1 MKKWH
6 ILGKLILNSCS
17 CCFTCWQGFWLQSSI
32 KNDKDSF
39 PGDPVVLVQAHF
51 LCLLVE
57 FISCS
62 CRTEVSIFIS
72 GCQPRVALI
81 SVKKTDKQK
90 LQLNR
95 IRGPG
100 EKLPHLWQQQSWTGR
115 RKIPLFSWQGL
126 GQWKIMDSLLTLPS
140 QVLFPLN
147 KSILLHLLCGDLH
160 VSSGCRKLNC
170 SSLLILNKPV
180 FFFGWR
186 NNWKSIWLRSMF
198 WWPVWGSEKTLNN
211 SGEQIGA
218 CIHKLNL
225 CAHWFVDWPW
235 SLKVPQGHVLF
246 ASEPSADFIQ
256 SLTRS

>member
-1 MKKWH
+1 MQKWH

-95 IRGPG
+95 VRGPG
-100 EKLPHLWQQQSWTGR
+100 EELPHLWQQQSWTGR

-180 FFFGWR
+180 FFFLAGEITGSRFDLGQCFGDPYGDQRRLSTTLVANRCLYPQAEPVCSLICWLTLEFEGTPR
-186 NNWKSIWLRSMF
+186 SCSLCIWTLCRLY
-198 WWPVWGSEKTLNN
+198 SESN
-211 SGEQIGA
+211 
-218 CIHKLNL
+218 
-225 CAHWFVDWPW
+225 
-235 SLKVPQGHVLF
+235 
-246 ASEPSADFIQ
+246 
-256 SLTRS
+256 